1 MLIFIRKIYPLNIE
15 IIKRNSD
22 IIRNMKDVKI
32 ITIDNRGRIVLPLVT
47 RKNLGIT
54 VDSQLM
60 LVSDSE
66 TKEIRITPVGIT
78 KDDKPIKFKITL
90 SDEPGSLA
98 KIATIFG
105 DLGISLM
112 YGESVIVEKSKTA
125 IWTVISATP
134 KHISLEELRENL
146 MKSGKAF
153 NVDIIPFD

>member
-1 MLIFIRKIYPLNIE
+1 M
-15 IIKRNSD
+15 
-22 IIRNMKDVKI
+22 MKDVKI
-32 ITIDNRGRIVLPLVT
+32 ITIDNRGRIVLPLIT

-54 VDSQLM
+54 TDSQLM

-78 KDDKPIKFKITL
+78 KDEKPIKFKITM
-90 SDEPGSLA
+90 SDDPGSLA
-98 KIATIFG
+98 RIASIFG

-125 IWTVISATP
+125 IWTVISSTP
-134 KHISLEELRENL
+134 KDISLDELRESL
-146 MKSGKAF
+146 MKKGKAV

>member
-1 MLIFIRKIYPLNIE
+1 MMDL
-15 IIKRNSD
+15 
-22 IIRNMKDVKI
+22 KI
-32 ITIDNRGRIVLPLVT
+32 IYIDNRGRIVLPLVT

-54 VDSQLM
+54 TDSQLM

-78 KDDKPIKFKITL
+78 KEERPIKFRITM

-98 KIATIFG
+98 QIASTFG

-125 IWTVISATP
+125 IWTVISPTP
-134 KHISLEELRENL
+134 QNITMEELREGLIKN
-146 MKSGKAF
+146 GKAI

>member
-1 MLIFIRKIYPLNIE
+1 
-15 IIKRNSD
+15 
-22 IIRNMKDVKI
+22 
-32 ITIDNRGRIVLPLVT
+32 
-47 RKNLGIT
+47 
-54 VDSQLM
+54 M

-78 KDDKPIKFKITL
+78 KDEKPIKFRITM

-98 KIATIFG
+98 KIASTFG

-125 IWTVISATP
+125 IWTVISPTP
-134 KHISLEELRENL
+134 KHISLEELREGL
-146 MKSGKAF
+146 MKNGKAV

>member
-1 MLIFIRKIYPLNIE
+1 
-15 IIKRNSD
+15 
-22 IIRNMKDVKI
+22 MKDVKI
-32 ITIDNRGRIVLPLVT
+32 ISIDNRGRIVLPLVT

-54 VDSQLM
+54 TDSQLM

-78 KDDKPIKFKITL
+78 KEEKPIKFKITM

-98 KIATIFG
+98 KIASTFG

-125 IWTVISATP
+125 IWTVISPTP
-134 KHISLEELRENL
+134 QNITMEELREGLIKN
-146 MKSGKAF
+146 GKAI

>member
-1 MLIFIRKIYPLNIE
+1 
-15 IIKRNSD
+15 
-22 IIRNMKDVKI
+22 MKDVKI
-32 ITIDNRGRIVLPLVT
+32 ISIDNRGRIVLPLVT

-54 VDSQLM
+54 TDSQLM

-78 KDDKPIKFKITL
+78 KEEKPIKFRITM

-98 KIATIFG
+98 QIASTFG

-125 IWTVISATP
+125 IWTVISPTP
-134 KHISLEELRENL
+134 QNISMEELREGLIKN
-146 MKSGKAF
+146 GKAI

>member
-1 MLIFIRKIYPLNIE
+1 
-15 IIKRNSD
+15 
-22 IIRNMKDVKI
+22 MKDVKI
-32 ITIDNRGRIVLPLVT
+32 ISIDNRGRIVLPLVT

-54 VDSQLM
+54 TDSQLM

-78 KDDKPIKFKITL
+78 KEEKPIKFRITM

-98 KIATIFG
+98 QIASTFG

-125 IWTVISATP
+125 IWTVISPTP
-134 KHISLEELRENL
+134 QNITMEELREGL
-146 MKSGKAF
+146 IKDGKAI